1 LTRLAE
7 SGDFSTLLQ
16 LTDKGH
22 TVVANTVLVAV
33 MVMLFG
39 RGVTVVTMEVIS
51 VPITVVVVG
60 NVFVEVVVKI
70 AVGLSLP

>member
-1 LTRLAE
+1 
-7 SGDFSTLLQ
+7 

-39 RGVTVVTMEVIS
+39 GGVTVVTMEVVS
-51 VPITVVVVG
+51 VPITVIVVG
-60 NVFVEVVVKI
+60 TVFVEVVVKI

>member
-1 LTRLAE
+1 MTRLAE